1 MSCLYIIPTPI
12 GNLKDITLRAL
23 ETLKEVDVILAEDT
37 RTTNHLLKH
46 YEITTKTK
54 AYHQH
59 NEHTLTSKVIEDIAH
74 SENGFALVSDA
85 GTPGIS
91 DPGYLLIRECIK
103 KNIKIVS
110 LPGSTALIPAL
121 TQSGFPCDRF
131 IFEGFLPHKKG
142 RKKKLQTLKEEKRT
156 IILYESPHRILKLLK
171 ELDEYLDNERLVS
184 VSRELTKIY
193 EETIIGTPKEVAQ
206 KFTIKKPKGEF
217 VVVIEPPKDT
227 K

>member
-23 ETLKEVDVILAEDT
+23 ETLKQVDFILAEDT
-37 RTTNHLLKH
+37 RTTNKLLKH
-46 YEITTKTK
+46 YEINTKTRP
-54 AYHQH
+54 YHQH
-59 NEHTLTSKVIEDIAH
+59 NEHSLTNKLIDEILNSQ
-74 SENGFALVSDA
+74 NGLALVSDA

-91 DPGYLLIRECIK
+91 DPGYLLIRECV
-103 KNIKIVS
+103 KNKIKIVS
-110 LPGSTALIPAL
+110 LPGPTALIPAL

-142 RKKKLQTLKEEKRT
+142 RKKRLQILKEEKRT
-156 IILYESPHRILKLLK
+156 IVLYESPHRILKLLK
-171 ELDEYLDNERLVS
+171 ELEEYLSEERLVAI
-184 VSRELTKIY
+184 SRELTKVY

-206 KFTIKKPKGEF
+206 KFANKKPKGEF
-217 VVVIEPPKDT
+217 VVVIEPHKDT

>member
-23 ETLKEVDVILAEDT
+23 ETLKQVDFILAEDT
-37 RTTNHLLKH
+37 RTTNKLLKH
-46 YEITTKTK
+46 YEINTKTRP
-54 AYHQH
+54 YHQH
-59 NEHTLTSKVIEDIAH
+59 NEHSLTNKLIDEILNSQ
-74 SENGFALVSDA
+74 NGLALVSDA

-91 DPGYLLIRECIK
+91 DPGYLLIRECV
-103 KNIKIVS
+103 KNKIKIVS
-110 LPGSTALIPAL
+110 LPGPTALIPAL

-142 RKKKLQTLKEEKRT
+142 RKKRLQILKEEKRT
-156 IILYESPHRILKLLK
+156 IVLYESPHRILKLLK
-171 ELDEYLDNERLVS
+171 ELEEYLSEERLVAI
-184 VSRELTKIY
+184 SRELTKVY

-206 KFTIKKPKGEF
+206 KFANKKPKGEF
-217 VVVIEPPKDT
+217 VVVIEPPKVT

>member
-142 RKKKLQTLKEEKRT
+142 RKKKATNIKRRKKDNYTLRVT
-156 IILYESPHRILKLLK
+156 
-171 ELDEYLDNERLVS
+171 
-184 VSRELTKIY
+184 T
-193 EETIIGTPKEVAQ
+193 
-206 KFTIKKPKGEF
+206 
-217 VVVIEPPKDT
+217 
-227 K
+227 